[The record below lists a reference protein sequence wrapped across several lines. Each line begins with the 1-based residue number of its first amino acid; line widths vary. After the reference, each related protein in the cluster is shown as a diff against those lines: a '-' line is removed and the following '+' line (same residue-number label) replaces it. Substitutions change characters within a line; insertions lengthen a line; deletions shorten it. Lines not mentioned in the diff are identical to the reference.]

1 MAEAYNQSCVPPM
14 GTAHITKRC
23 SSFAKICEM
32 RGPERPDFHKTPAAT
47 ATNHVKHLAI
57 TV

>member
-1 MAEAYNQSCVPPM
+1 
-14 GTAHITKRC
+14 
-23 SSFAKICEM
+23 M